1 MSNSCLCPGAPQT
14 YFSTLLARRL
24 SPVQHR
30 RASVKKRRIENTTVC
45 DTFPTESMLMAV
57 GRLERRQ
64 NSHATW
70 RHVWVVIRGVTRQ
83 ETHNMKR
90 APEPR
95 KATDAQKEEACNNSV
110 VSRLQRL
117 FMRSVIKQ
125 PSVNH
130 VKDVSNTSAAAHMDT
145 ERGRCTRG
153 PCVHRRAHNE
163 AQKRRGQGASVRT
176 TFETRRLYNRA
187 CGDPGDTC
195 ACACRAC

>member
-1 MSNSCLCPGAPQT
+1 MT
-14 YFSTLLARRL
+14 
-24 SPVQHR
+24 
-30 RASVKKRRIENTTVC
+30 
-45 DTFPTESMLMAV
+45 
-57 GRLERRQ
+57 
-64 NSHATW
+64 
-70 RHVWVVIRGVTRQ
+70 
-83 ETHNMKR
+83 R

-95 KATDAQKEEACNNSV
+95 KARDGQQEEACNNSV

-130 VKDVSNTSAAAHMDT
+130 VKYVSNTSAAAHMDT
-145 ERGRCTRG
+145 ERSVREDRAYREGN
-153 PCVHRRAHNE
+153 RRAHNE

-195 ACACRAC
+195 ACACVAC